1 MVRSMCRRL
10 RWTAGI
16 TNQEV
21 SVFDRSRLRPL
32 LVLLAVMLVTALV
45 VAGCGGD
52 DDDDDGGATTTE
64 QVTTAASTGG
74 ATTEAA
80 GPTVLDIPVADSGFA
95 FAVTEITAPAGE
107 ITLRTV
113 NPQSVEHNIAL
124 DAPVP
129 TVGDTVSDGGVSE
142 ITVTLEPGTYE
153 YYCAVPG
160 HRQAG
165 MVGTLTVE

>member
-1 MVRSMCRRL
+1 MVRSMRR
-10 RWTAGI
+10 RRRRTAGI

-21 SVFDRSRLRPL
+21 SVFDRFRLRPL

-45 VAGCGGD
+45 VAGCGDD
-52 DDDDDGGATTTE
+52 DDDDDGGGATTTE
-64 QVTTAASTGG
+64 QTTETSGG

-80 GPTVLDIPVADSGFA
+80 GPTVLEIPVADSGLA
-95 FAVTEITAPAGE
+95 FAVTEMTAPAGE
-107 ITLRTV
+107 VTLRSV
-113 NPQSVEHNIAL
+113 NPQGVEHNIAV
-124 DAPVP
+124 DAPDPVI
-129 TVGDTVSDGGVSE
+129 GDTVADGGVSE

-160 HRQAG
+160 HREGG